1 MQPPNFCFGC
11 RERWFVCFWVFVP
24 VLVFFPPAFLLFCLG
39 RFDKHGVC
47 GSPASKKDVL
57 RNENGELQYRR
68 FSFSGPVCA
77 YVSYGQHLKNARD
90 TFVSLSVAVHP
101 SGSTNSSD

>member
-1 MQPPNFCFGC
+1 M
-11 RERWFVCFWVFVP
+11 
-24 VLVFFPPAFLLFCLG
+24 VLVWVLFQFLIFLLRPGLPTVVRCLG